1 MGVWGTL
8 MQTKGFL
15 HKRRNYRHLS
25 QLSAAADDDDNVYED
40 DDDVDDD
47 DGDDDDDHDDHD
59 DDEDNLEETVEPKV
73 DDVNGLRT
81 NLN

>member
-25 QLSAAADDDDNVYED
+25 QLAAADDDVYD
-40 DDDVDDD
+40 DDDNDDI
-47 DGDDDDDHDDHD
+47 
-59 DDEDNLEETVEPKV
+59 
-73 DDVNGLRT
+73 DVYFL
-81 NLN
+81 